1 MVVHAVHVF
10 VRLLSQKRP
19 MKKTTTTTKAALRFY
34 NIFDPQIF
42 GADFDS
48 LKVLSNIC
56 SSFFLS
62 PTTIVVV
69 VVVVVVV
76 VSPKICRG
84 FVNMCEDRRE
94 SFSGGTERP
103 SLYRLLFA
111 SLSLS
116 PLSRLVCFLQRIA
129 KHYMSFFHVCF
140 TQNKNRRLNCS
151 MTICTLNKEA
161 VSNNWLST
169 DLD

>member
-1 MVVHAVHVF
+1 MSSTPADSSDAF
-10 VRLLSQKRP
+10 VSAGSSCPISVLL
-19 MKKTTTTTKAALRFY
+19 
-34 NIFDPQIF
+34 
-42 GADFDS
+42 
-48 LKVLSNIC
+48 

-69 VVVVVVV
+69 AV

-84 FVNMCEDRRE
+84 FLNMCEDRRE

-103 SLYRLLFA
+103 SLYRLLFV

-116 PLSRLVCFLQRIA
+116 TLSRLVCFLQRIA